1 VVLLSSALNDLLD
14 VPPTNRRRPVL
25 AVVAGVNAVAAWG
38 GAAGLIV
45 GFLSL
50 TDRINERLPFASP
63 VVGGLALALVVALPL
78 TVLTVRAATGHPRT
92 GETAVVVGL
101 LLIGWILV
109 QVLFLRELSF
119 FHPFYLLVGSGLV
132 VAGRRPPGAA

>member
-1 VVLLSSALNDLLD
+1 MG
-14 VPPTNRRRPVL
+14 R
-25 AVVAGVNAVAAWG
+25 

-50 TDRINERLPFASP
+50 TDRLNERLPFASP
-63 VVGGLALALVVALPL
+63 VLGGLAALAMGGRP
-78 TVLTVRAATGHPRT
+78 AADRPGRPGRPGHPRT
-92 GETAVVVGL
+92 GEGAVVVGL

-119 FHPFYLLVGSGLV
+119 FHPFSVLVGSGLV
-132 VAGRRPPGAA
+132 VAGRRPSGAA